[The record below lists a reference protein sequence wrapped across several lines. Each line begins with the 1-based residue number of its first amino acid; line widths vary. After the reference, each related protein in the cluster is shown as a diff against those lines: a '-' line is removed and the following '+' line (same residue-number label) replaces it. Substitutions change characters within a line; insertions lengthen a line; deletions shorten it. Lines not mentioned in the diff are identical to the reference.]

1 MKKRLAEL
9 AQPPP
14 AVLSHGALNL
24 AALYRSVS
32 QVKKRSVRR
41 RRSKVS
47 IGNSTSCVLCTQ
59 HCASEYLSYASSSP
73 EIGCAAW
80 VKLCTASCWW

>member
-1 MKKRLAEL
+1 MKRRLAEL

-24 AALYRSVS
+24 AALYRSIS

-47 IGNSTSCVLCTQ
+47 AGSSCCL
-59 HCASEYLSYASSSP
+59 
-73 EIGCAAW
+73 W
-80 VKLCTASCWW
+80 VKDLYEIVTCFLSGISNRRVYACSLLRL